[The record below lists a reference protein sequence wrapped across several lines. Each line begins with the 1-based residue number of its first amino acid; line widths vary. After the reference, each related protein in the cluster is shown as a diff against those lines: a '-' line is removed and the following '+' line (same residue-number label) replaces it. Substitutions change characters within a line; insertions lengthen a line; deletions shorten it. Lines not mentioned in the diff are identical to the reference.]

1 MYLYYYLVVI
11 GYCARQNL
19 MVASIILQTLLR
31 LRPYPMSRHWL
42 LCKEMHIQSGSVLQ
56 HTYLDPIDV
65 ALEANKQH
73 AQSSTNIPGML
84 RRTYNISPTQMLFH
98 CPQMFLS

>member
-42 LCKEMHIQSGSVLQ
+42 L
-56 HTYLDPIDV
+56 YL
-65 ALEANKQH
+65 
-73 AQSSTNIPGML
+73 
-84 RRTYNISPTQMLFH
+84 ISKV
-98 CPQMFLS
+98 